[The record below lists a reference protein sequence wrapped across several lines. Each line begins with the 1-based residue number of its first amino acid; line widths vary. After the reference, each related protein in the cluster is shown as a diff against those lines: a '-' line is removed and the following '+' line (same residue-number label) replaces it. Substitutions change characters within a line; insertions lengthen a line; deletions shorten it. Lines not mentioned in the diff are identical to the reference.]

1 MRILLMEDDKNIA
14 DFIISALK
22 NEHFAIDWVDNAE
35 RGLFLGKVNPYDIG
49 IFDIRLAGERSG
61 LMALEE
67 IRAKKKTFPIII
79 LSVTNDTQTKIN
91 ALNLG
96 ADDYLTKPFSV
107 SELLARIRA
116 LLRREKTIIQD
127 TLSVADLTM
136 DVRSHKVFRANKEIK
151 LNRKEFSLLE
161 YLIRNSGTV
170 LTRNMILDHV
180 WDMNADMFTN
190 TVDVHIRFLREKI
203 DDNYKKKLL
212 KTVHGCGYKIDE
224 K

>member
-1 MRILLMEDDKNIA
+1 MEDDKNIA
-14 DFIISALK
+14 DFIINALK
-22 NEHFAIDWVDNAE
+22 NEHFAIDYVDNAE

-49 IFDIRLAGERSG
+49 IFDIRLAGEGSG

-79 LSVTNDTQTKIN
+79 LSVTNDIQIKIN

-96 ADDYLTKPFSV
+96 ADDYLTKPFSI

-127 TLSVADLTM
+127 TLSVADLM
-136 DVRSHKVFRANKEIK
+136 LDIRSHKVFRANKEIK

-161 YLIRNSGTV
+161 YLMRNSGTV

-203 DDNYKKKLL
+203 DDNHKKKLL